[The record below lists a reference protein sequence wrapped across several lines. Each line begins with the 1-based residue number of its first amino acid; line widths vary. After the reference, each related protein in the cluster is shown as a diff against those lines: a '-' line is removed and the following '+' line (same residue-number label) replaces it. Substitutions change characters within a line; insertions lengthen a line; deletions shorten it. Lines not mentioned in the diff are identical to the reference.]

1 MNSVFYNIHS
11 EKWKKRS
18 FLITWLQHLQVIHN
32 STSTRCRPI
41 YVFLFFVVAFV
52 SIHSKNVTK
61 MSSQTK
67 YTFHI
72 QITVLGMAAVRCRR
86 PCAVSP
92 QLRYTFMTWR
102 AHAVGSRHKHF
113 SPTVNTSPR
122 TDFAITVHR
131 IPPVFLLSSCSCFA
145 ACLVTQTCSM
155 LGEYAFRTGNQ
166 YHNHIGLSI
175 NLSTRY
181 SWVSHILRMTLF
193 RYTRH
198 RIHEG
203 LLFDFRR
210 PPSLIICSLSRL
222 AGTRLSS
229 RYWSESRFFSAKARV

>member
-1 MNSVFYNIHS
+1 
-11 EKWKKRS
+11 
-18 FLITWLQHLQVIHN
+18 
-32 STSTRCRPI
+32 
-41 YVFLFFVVAFV
+41 
-52 SIHSKNVTK
+52 

-113 SPTVNTSPR
+113 PPTVNTSPR

-131 IPPVFLLSSCSCFA
+131 FPPVYLLSSCSCFA

-181 SWVSHILRMTLF
+181 SWVSHILRVTLF

-229 RYWSESRFFSAKARV
+229 RYWSESRFCQQKRDFDQSREGNRAVRFPNRYKMASSFRLRDVLWIQAQMCSGALELLLFTLHKWSRLLFW